1 MRKRVLLL
9 AVLALLLSGLAIG
22 CAGQATPAPQPTATQ
37 APPAAEKPA
46 EGAQPTGFQVDRSRL
61 VPELHIFHW
70 SEYIDPEIYTQF
82 ENEFGV
88 KVIEDNFASNED
100 LLAKLQAGATGYDI
114 IVPSDYM
121 VAIMINE
128 GMLAKL
134 DKNNI
139 PNLKNLDPKFTGL
152 PFDPNGD
159 YSVPYQWGTTGI
171 GYRTDLVDEE
181 ITSWASIF
189 DPAKA
194 EKYAGKISMLND
206 VREAMAAALKYKGHS
221 LNSTDPA
228 ELEEAKQV
236 LMQQKPWLAKYDSES
251 YNDDLV
257 TGDVVIAHGWSGDIF
272 VAMEEN
278 DNIAYV
284 IPEEGGVVWVDNL
297 AIPVTATGDRKY
309 TAEVFINYLLEPEI
323 GAQITNFV
331 WYGSPNKAAE
341 PFIDEEILS
350 DPAIYPPPE
359 VMDRLEFIRDV
370 GEATT
375 LYDRIWTEIKS
386 Q

>member
-1 MRKRVLLL
+1 MTKRTLLFMALVLSLIAL
-9 AVLALLLSGLAIG
+9 AFG
-22 CAGQATPAPQPTATQ
+22 CAGPSQPA
-37 APPAAEKPA
+37 APPAAEQPA
-46 EGAQPTGFQVDRSRL
+46 PTQPPATEVPQPTGFQVDRSRL
-61 VPELHIFHW
+61 VDELHVFHW
-70 SEYIDPEIYTQF
+70 SEYIDPAIYDQF
-82 ENEFGV
+82 EQEFGV
-88 KVIEDNFASNED
+88 HVVEDNFASNED

-121 VAIMINE
+121 VAIMISQN
-128 GMLAKL
+128 MLAKL
-134 DKNNI
+134 DKSNI
-139 PNLKNLDPKFTGL
+139 PNLENLDPKFTGL

-189 DPAKA
+189 DPANA
-194 EKYAGKISMLND
+194 EKYAGKIAMLND
-206 VREAMAAALKYKGHS
+206 AREAMAAALKYKGHS

-228 ELEEAKQV
+228 ELDEAKAV

-257 TGDVVIAHGWSGDIF
+257 SGDLVIAHGWSGDIF
-272 VAMEEN
+272 VAQGEDE
-278 DNIAYV
+278 NIAYV
-284 IPEEGGVVWVDNL
+284 IPEEGGVVWVDNV
-297 AIPVTATGDRKY
+297 AIPATTTGDRQY
-309 TAEVFINYLLEPEI
+309 TAETFINYLLEPEI

-331 WYGSPNKAAE
+331 WYGSPNAAAL
-341 PFIDEEILS
+341 PFIDEEIVG

-359 VMDRLEFIRDV
+359 VMERLEFIRDV

-375 LYDRIWTEIKS
+375 LYDRLWTEIKS